1 MTPEDMGSNPDI
13 GNFLKKIC
21 VCFNCSE
28 NMKIKKKRPRMDHLN
43 FKKTSQ
49 NMICLIFLRCS
60 IFISSEHY
68 FPSLKVLKLSK
79 QFVLAYVDNVF
90 L

>member
-1 MTPEDMGSNPDI
+1 MTPEDTGSNPDI

-43 FKKTSQ
+43 F
-49 NMICLIFLRCS
+49 NAI
-60 IFISSEHY
+60 
-68 FPSLKVLKLSK
+68 
-79 QFVLAYVDNVF
+79 
-90 L
+90 